1 MSYEQDN
8 EKFLK
13 VLSYYLN
20 FEENIVDSQK
30 VEEVEKFGV
39 TKERAFA
46 LVLAESLGIDTFDK
60 DRAFFENYFI
70 PSIKWLKTEDYYND
84 EYFKLI
90 PFSQK
95 ALGTFEMKY
104 MSAKPY
110 QGFVRDDFKCLFDGR
125 VIPQIGFFDT
135 EYRYP
140 AVLQDGRE
148 WMTLLPNEINSQIK
162 YIEEAFGNVL
172 TYGLGLGYYVLK
184 VALKDNVE
192 SVTVVD
198 IDKNVISLFKE
209 NVLPYFPKTA
219 RDKVKIV
226 NSDAFKFAESEN
238 VKAFDYIY
246 ADIWH
251 DVGDGVELYKKFKI
265 REKFADNAKFGY
277 WIEDTIKF
285 YL

>member
-1 MSYEQDN
+1 MSYEAEN

-13 VLSYYLN
+13 ILSYYLT
-20 FEENIVDSQK
+20 FTEDMVTADK
-30 VEEVEKFGV
+30 VCEVESLGV
-39 TKERAFA
+39 SKERAFA
-46 LVLAESLGIDTFDK
+46 LVLAEGLGVDTLGT

-70 PSIKWLKTEDYYND
+70 PSIKWLKLEDYYND

-90 PFSQK
+90 PFAEK
-95 ALGTFEMKY
+95 KLGSFEMKY

-110 QGFVRDDFKCLFDGR
+110 QGFVRDDFAYLFDGR
-125 VIPQIGFFDT
+125 VIPKIGFFDS

-148 WMTLLPNEINSQIK
+148 WMTLLPNEINSQIR
-162 YIEEAFGNVL
+162 YINEAFGNVL

-184 VALKDNVE
+184 VALKEIVN

-198 IDKNVISLFKE
+198 IDENVISLFKE
-209 NVLPYFPKTA
+209 NVLPHFPKNA
-219 RDKVKIV
+219 RDKVKII
-226 NSDAFKFAESEN
+226 NADAFKFAESEQ
-238 VKAFDYIY
+238 VSSFDYIY

-251 DVGDGVELYKKFKI
+251 DVGDGVELYKKFKE
-265 REKFADNAKFGY
+265 REKFAPNAKFGY
-277 WIEDTIKF
+277 WIEDTIKY